1 MQVGAAKDSNMAM
14 NCQQKVSQNGTEEV
28 QPNQE
33 NFGTLPAAN
42 EVGENA
48 EKQAPSKKRAKQVI
62 FLTSRVHPG
71 ETNSSFM
78 VHGAIEFLLQ
88 QNDKEAQLLRDTFI
102 FKIVPM
108 LNPDG
113 VIIGN
118 YRCNLVGADLNRR
131 WPNPSRMLHPTIYF
145 TKKLVATYHQ
155 EN

>member
-62 FLTSRVHPG
+62 FLTMKLIQS
-71 ETNSSFM
+71 N
-78 VHGAIEFLLQ
+78 
-88 QNDKEAQLLRDTFI
+88 K
-102 FKIVPM
+102 KIHNE
-108 LNPDG
+108 L
-113 VIIGN
+113 
-118 YRCNLVGADLNRR
+118 
-131 WPNPSRMLHPTIYF
+131 T
-145 TKKLVATYHQ
+145 
-155 EN
+155 